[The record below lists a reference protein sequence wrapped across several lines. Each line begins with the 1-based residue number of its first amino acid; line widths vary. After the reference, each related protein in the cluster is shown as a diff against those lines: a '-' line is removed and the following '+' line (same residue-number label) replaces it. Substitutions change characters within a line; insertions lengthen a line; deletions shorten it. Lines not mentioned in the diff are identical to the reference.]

1 MKKLFVVGI
10 GPGDAQYLTPQA
22 RQALNQSQH
31 VVGYSLYVDL
41 LAPVLAQHQCHR
53 FAIGEEQQRVDHS
66 LKLALQG
73 EITSLVSSGDAGIYA
88 MASLL
93 LETLQLN
100 YPDGQ
105 PSLAIEFIPGI
116 SAMQVLASRVGAPL
130 GHDFCVI
137 SLSDLLTPWSVIE
150 QRLHSAGSGDFICVL
165 YNPASRQRRHPLEQ
179 AQHILLQYRHP
190 DTPVALGKNLSRP
203 GEKIIITTLKLLD
216 FSTVDML
223 TVLIIG
229 NSQTRNYAPW
239 LYTPRGYTHDGNE

>member
-22 RQALNQSQH
+22 RQALNQSH
-31 VVGYSLYVDL
+31 HIVGYSLYVDL
-41 LAPVLAQHQCHR
+41 LTPLLTRHQCHR

-73 EITSLVSSGDAGIYA
+73 ETTSLVSSGDAGIYA

-93 LETLQLN
+93 LETLQLKH
-100 YPDGQ
+100 PDE

-137 SLSDLLTPWSVIE
+137 SLSDLLTPWPIIE
-150 QRLHSAGSGDFICVL
+150 QRLHSAGNGDFICAL

-179 AQHILLQYRHP
+179 AQHILLKYRHP
-190 DTPVALGKNLSRP
+190 DTPVALGKNLSRT
-203 GEKIIITTLKLLD
+203 GEKILITTLKQLD

-229 NSQTRNYAPW
+229 NSQTRHDTPW
-239 LYTPRGYTHDGNE
+239 LYTPRGYQHDGHES